1 MNSTEWT
8 KFNITPEKLKKV
20 VEETFSPETQK
31 KINEFY
37 ADLDTTKKMSGE
49 VRASRRLLQGDT
61 GDGDAAKGPIERTG
75 PMRP

>member
-1 MNSTEWT
+1 MNSTEWA

-49 VRASRRLLQGDT
+49 ARTSRRLLQGDIGGGGNGS
-61 GDGDAAKGPIERTG
+61 GDGPKRVK
-75 PMRP
+75 

>member
-8 KFNITPEKLKKV
+8 KFNITPKKLKKV

-37 ADLDTTKKMSGE
+37 ADLDTTKKMSG
-49 VRASRRLLQGDT
+49 ASRRLLQGDT
-61 GDGDAAKGPIERTG
+61 GGGDAAKGPIERTG